1 MSRVKHKQPQVRR
14 KMRDVKNRLVK
25 EGERV
30 RIEVNV
36 PSHDGMLYKD
46 SIVTIDEISGNKARV
61 VDASGKI
68 HWVTEQHISAS
79 FL

>member
-1 MSRVKHKQPQVRR
+1 M
-14 KMRDVKNRLVK
+14 
-25 EGERV
+25 
-30 RIEVNV
+30 NV

-46 SIVTIDEISGNKARV
+46 SIVTIDEISGDKARV
-61 VDASGKI
+61 IDSSGKI

>member
-1 MSRVKHKQPQVRR
+1 
-14 KMRDVKNRLVK
+14 MRDVKNRVVK

-46 SIVTIDEISGNKARV
+46 SIVTIDEISGDKARV
-61 VDASGKI
+61 IDSSGKI

>member
-1 MSRVKHKQPQVRR
+1 MLRVKHQQQQERR

>member
-1 MSRVKHKQPQVRR
+1 
-14 KMRDVKNRLVK
+14 MRDVKNRLVK

>member
-1 MSRVKHKQPQVRR
+1 
-14 KMRDVKNRLVK
+14 MRDVKNRVVK

-46 SIVTIDEISGNKARV
+46 SIVTIDEISGDKARV
-61 VDASGKI
+61 IDSRILRVFFN
-68 HWVTEQHISAS
+68 EN
-79 FL
+79 